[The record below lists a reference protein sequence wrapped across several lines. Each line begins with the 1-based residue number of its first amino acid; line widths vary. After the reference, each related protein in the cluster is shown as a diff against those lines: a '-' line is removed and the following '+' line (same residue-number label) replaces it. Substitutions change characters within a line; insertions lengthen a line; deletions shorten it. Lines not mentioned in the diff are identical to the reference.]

1 MRKRIWSEYARASS
15 SSARVP
21 DVGLYESRRAGDRAV
36 DVALRRQVHDGARLV
51 LLQQAAHQ
59 RAVGDV
65 ALHEDVARIV
75 AHRLELRRL
84 PA

>member
-1 MRKRIWSEYARASS
+1 
-15 SSARVP
+15 
-21 DVGLYESRRAGDRAV
+21 
-36 DVALRRQVHDGARLV
+36 V

-75 AHRLELRRL
+75 AQRLEVAQAAGIGELVQVDDRLAGGGDRRL
-84 PA
+84 HEVGPDKACATRD